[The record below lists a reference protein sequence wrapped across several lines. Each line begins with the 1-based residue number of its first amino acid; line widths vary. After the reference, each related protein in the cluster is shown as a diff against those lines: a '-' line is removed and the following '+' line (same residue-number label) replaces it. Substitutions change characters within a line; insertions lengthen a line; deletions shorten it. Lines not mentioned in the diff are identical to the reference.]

1 MTTVT
6 PLHPTNPAAAAHLIA
21 RIPAPTAG
29 FDRSQLIGDLPLI
42 LTGALEMILCDF
54 DMDAY
59 PTANLAVACR
69 ILAATI
75 DRLRR

>member
-1 MTTVT
+1 MNIT
-6 PLHPTNPAAAAHLIA
+6 PLRPTNPETTARLIA
-21 RIPAPTAG
+21 RTPAPQPG
-29 FDRSQLIGDLPLI
+29 FERESFLGSLPMI

-54 DMDAY
+54 DMDDY

-75 DRLRR
+75 ERLER

>member
-1 MTTVT
+1 MSTIT
-6 PLHPTNPAAAAHLIA
+6 PLRPHNTEAAARLIA
-21 RIPAPTAG
+21 RIPAPTPG
-29 FDRSQLIGDLPLI
+29 FDRASLIGDLPMI

-54 DMDAY
+54 DMDDY

-75 DRLRR
+75 ERLER